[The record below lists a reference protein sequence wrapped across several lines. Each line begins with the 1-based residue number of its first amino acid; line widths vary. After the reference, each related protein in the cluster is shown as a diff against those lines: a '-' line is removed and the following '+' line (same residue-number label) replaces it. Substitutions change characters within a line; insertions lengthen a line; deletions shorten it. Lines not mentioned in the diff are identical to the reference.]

1 MELGDYLKE
10 QHMDYCYTHKEMIS
24 EKEWINEV
32 LNSQLSQGEK
42 LRYPS
47 MNQWMNNERLPDVR
61 NMVKLLK
68 VFGPEVLLH
77 LSVEFPRDLA
87 AVIGRWNTTSDDD
100 KERIL
105 EIVSKKSP
113 ELATLQT

>member
-24 EKEWINEV
+24 EKAWVNDV
-32 LNSQLSQGEK
+32 LNPQLPASEK

-47 MNQWMNNERLPDVR
+47 INQWMNNERLPDVR

-77 LSVEFPRDLA
+77 LSIDFPPDLA
-87 AVIGRWNTTSDDD
+87 KVIGRWKYKTTEQKQAIAEIMDSD
-100 KERIL
+100 EPAL
-105 EIVSKKSP
+105 V
-113 ELATLQT
+113 ALQT